1 MPYAYGTVAAPV
13 STRLRQSLSLTLY
26 SLHFQPVTD
35 TATDTPPAGSGQGQG
50 RVLGPV
56 PYAYGTVAAPVSTRL
71 RQSLSL
77 TLYSLHFQPVTDT
90 ATDTPP
96 AGSGQGQGRVLGPV
110 PYAYGTVAAPVSTR
124 LRQEPFSDSVFTPFS
139 ACHGYCHGYPTGR
152 VWAGSGEG
160 SGAVPYAYGTVAAPV
175 STRLRQSLSLTL
187 YSLHFQPECRLGVTL
202 AATRVV
208 SECGELATD
217 RSMDLSLQSC
227 TLYRNAPRDFYAQ
240 LQH

>member
-50 RVLGPV
+50 RVW
-56 PYAYGTVAAPVSTRL
+56 
-71 RQSLSL
+71 
-77 TLYSLHFQPVTDT
+77 
-90 ATDTPP
+90 
-96 AGSGQGQGRVLGPV
+96 GRVLGP
-110 PYAYGTVAAPVSTR
+110 
-124 LRQEPFSDSVFTPFS
+124 
-139 ACHGYCHGYPTGR
+139 
-152 VWAGSGEG
+152 
-160 SGAVPYAYGTVAAPV
+160 VPYAYGTVAAPV

-187 YSLHFQPECRLGVTL
+187 YSLHFQPECRLGATL
-202 AATRVV
+202 AATRVG

-217 RSMDLSLQSC
+217 RSMDLPLQSC